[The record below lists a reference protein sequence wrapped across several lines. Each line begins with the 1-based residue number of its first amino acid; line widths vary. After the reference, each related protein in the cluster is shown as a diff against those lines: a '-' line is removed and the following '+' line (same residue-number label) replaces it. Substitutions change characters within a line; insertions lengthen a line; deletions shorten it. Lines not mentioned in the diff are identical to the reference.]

1 MSKILV
7 NELVNLA
14 GNDKITFSE
23 GAKVSSGETLDLNG
37 ATITLSDGVGL
48 NNQLLASSGSGL
60 KWVTFT
66 DTNSAYA
73 FASVNAA
80 SNDVK
85 LRLTGSG
92 DALGQQDQVTFTGA
106 GSVTLAE
113 NAGVVTVT
121 GVDTNTTYDLLFADI
136 TDGAS
141 VNLSASS
148 GTSDLLLL
156 KGGNNITIT
165 RNANEITFST
175 ALAGTVGAPSTV
187 TDNSIAL
194 FDGTNGSL
202 LSDSALVLDASNNL
216 TGVNSITTTADT
228 ASLISFYY
236 ADVASFPAATG
247 ARGSFAFAQATSTMH
262 YAAGNSWYQ
271 VAKLGDIV
279 PNTDTTYSIALTGSD
294 HGELTLADSNGIE
307 DDVFFRRNTYGG
319 VEVERNSETLYF
331 DSRLY
336 SVSVEP
342 GGGNFAYLRLTG
354 ENHNRNGAVTTTTT
368 DDITITGADGLT
380 VERTDANTI
389 TLRQGG
395 GNVSQYTDNDAKDA
409 AAQSLLNGSH
419 TGISFSYDS
428 ANKIISATA
437 SGGGGGGGGSSILYD
452 FSGSTTTSNHVVLN
466 LVPSS
471 GATDSVE
478 LAGGGDT
485 TVTWDSLN
493 KKATIASTAPVQ
505 SDWNA
510 TSGLAQILNKPTIPS
525 AYTLPAAST
534 STLGGVIPDGTT
546 ITVDANGNIAAAPGG
561 YVLPMASP
569 TVLGGI
575 KIGTGL
581 SIDAG
586 GVVTVASGGSVGLQA
601 RGSFNGTTASIADN
615 ASADLNITA
624 YKAYVLLKVETDA
637 DAWVRLYT
645 DAAARTADANRS
657 EGEDPGAGT
666 GVIAEVR
673 GSGVLRVSPGV
684 LGYNNDSP
692 SATDTIYTA
701 VTNRSG
707 STSTITVTITAI
719 RLEA

>member
-14 GNDKITFSE
+14 GNDKVTFAE

-66 DTNSAYA
+66 DTNSAYT
-73 FASVNAA
+73 FASVNTAV
-80 SNDVK
+80 NDIK
-85 LRLTGSG
+85 LRLTGTG
-92 DALGQQDQVTFTGA
+92 DASGQQDQVTLTGA
-106 GSVTLAE
+106 GGISITE
-113 NAGVVTVT
+113 NAGTIT
-121 GVDTNTTYDLLFADI
+121 FNGNNTNTTYDLIFADEI
-136 TDGAS
+136 DGAS
-141 VNLSASS
+141 ATLTGSDSSA
-148 GTSDLLLL
+148 DALIL
-156 KGGNNITIT
+156 KGGSNIDVTRSNNI
-165 RNANEITFST
+165 ITFST
-175 ALAGTVGAPSTV
+175 TLAGTVGAPSTV

-202 LSDSALVLDASNNL
+202 LSDSALVLDGSNNL

-228 ASLISFYY
+228 ASKISFYY

-271 VAKLGDIV
+271 VAKLGDII
-279 PNTDTTYSIALTGSD
+279 PNTDTTYSIALTGTD
-294 HGELTLADSNGIE
+294 FGELTLADSNGIE

-319 VEVERNSETLYF
+319 VEVERNTETLYF

-336 SVSVEP
+336 SVSVES

-395 GNVSQYTDNDAKDA
+395 GNVTQYTDNDAKDA

-419 TGISFSYDS
+419 TGITFNYDS
-428 ANKIISATA
+428 TNKIISATA
-437 SGGGGGGGGSSILYD
+437 SGGGGGGGSSILYD
-452 FSGSTTTSNHVVLN
+452 FNGTTTTSNHVVLN

-471 GATDSVE
+471 GATDTVE

-485 TVTWDSLN
+485 TVSWDSVN

-601 RGSFNGTTASIADN
+601 RGSFNGTTTSLAAN
-615 ASADLNITA
+615 ATADLNITA

>member
-80 SNDVK
+80 TNDVK

-279 PNTDTTYSIALTGSD
+279 PNTDTTYSIALTGTD

-319 VEVERNSETLYF
+319 IELERNTETLYF

-395 GNVSQYTDNDAKDA
+395 GNVTQYTDNEAKDA

-428 ANKIISATA
+428 ANKILSATA

-485 TVTWDSLN
+485 TVTWDSVN

>member
-14 GNDKITFSE
+14 GNDKVTFAE

-48 NNQLLASSGSGL
+48 NNQLLASSGAGL

-73 FASVNAA
+73 FAAVNDAV
-80 SNDVK
+80 NDIK
-85 LRLTGSG
+85 LRLTGTG
-92 DALGQQDQVTFTGA
+92 DATGQVDTVALTGAGGISITENAGTITFTG
-106 GSVTLAE
+106 
-113 NAGVVTVT
+113 NN
-121 GVDTNTTYDLLFADI
+121 TNTTYDLIFADEI
-136 TDGAS
+136 DGAS
-141 VNLSASS
+141 ATLTGSDSSA
-148 GTSDLLLL
+148 DALIL
-156 KGGNNITIT
+156 KGGSNIDVTRNNNIV
-165 RNANEITFST
+165 TFST
-175 ALAGTVGAPSTV
+175 TLAGTVGAPSTV

-202 LSDSALVLDASNNL
+202 LSDSALVLDGSNNL

-228 ASLISFYY
+228 ASKISFYY

-294 HGELTLADSNGIE
+294 HGELTLTDSNGID

-319 VEVERNSETLYF
+319 VEVERNSESLYF

-342 GGGNFAYLRLTG
+342 GGGNFAYIRLTG
-354 ENHNRNGAVTTTTT
+354 ENHDRLGAVTTTTT
-368 DDITITGADGLT
+368 DNITITGADGLT

-395 GNVSQYTDNDAKDA
+395 GNITQYTDNDAKDA

-419 TGISFSYDS
+419 TGITFNYDS
-428 ANKIISATA
+428 TNKIISATA
-437 SGGGGGGGGSSILYD
+437 SGGGGGGGSSILYD
-452 FSGSTTTSNHVVLN
+452 FNGTTTTSNHVVLN

-471 GATDSVE
+471 GATDTVE

-485 TVTWDSLN
+485 TVSWDSVN

-601 RGSFNGTTASIADN
+601 RGSFNGTTTSLTAN
-615 ASADLNITA
+615 ATADLNITA